1 MLVCSCAESVLAD
14 YIILF
19 SLPAA
24 EETALDD
31 FNDEGCCLF
40 LAHLR
45 VEASSNEKKQKTKR
59 LWSHG
64 TEVLRNT
71 YILEKFNGLSS
82 EAWQS
87 SVQHQGYQGN
97 HCIHV
102 GASI

>member
-1 MLVCSCAESVLAD
+1 MLS
-14 YIILF
+14 

-40 LAHLR
+40 LTHLR
-45 VEASSNEKKQKTKR
+45 VEASSNRKN
-59 LWSHG
+59 
-64 TEVLRNT
+64 RNMSGHMDQMSSEIHS

-97 HCIHV
+97 HSIHV